1 MDCTDDGG
9 AGRLP
14 SEKVL
19 WGNIP
24 GLPTVDDDD
33 DGARRLPLG
42 GGPCG
47 NIPGLPA
54 EMLHSTAADDDGAGR
69 LPTGSD
75 PSGNIPGLPAEFPIP
90 GLATST
96 LARLTCA
103 QSRAEP

>member
-1 MDCTDDGG
+1 MILMDSVHVSTAAAAAG

-42 GGPCG
+42 GDPC
-47 NIPGLPA
+47 
-54 EMLHSTAADDDGAGR
+54 
-69 LPTGSD
+69 
-75 PSGNIPGLPAEFPIP
+75 GNIPGLPAEFPIP

-96 LARLTCA
+96 LARLPSRGLATLTCA